1 MEQMNELFRKMNE
14 HFENI
19 DLEQF
24 KVVWCNVQKEIEGYP
39 ETKIPEWTEE
49 DELVWFETLEKCSL
63 DEPTLP
69 GRDGIPM
76 DTNFLEKNQQEMTR
90 LEQLRSELEPYK
102 DTLVLDLFKVVRLVD
117 VVEDEDDY
125 YWVFDSE
132 NGIYHSSC
140 VGMWSPLKGILNNNE
155 YKRLVDI
162 WNLNHINHAK

>member
-1 MEQMNELFRKMNE
+1 MEQMNELLRKMKE
-14 HFENI
+14 HFENL

-24 KVVWCNVQKEIEGYP
+24 KIECSEIRKEIEGYP
-39 ETKIPEWTEE
+39 DTKIWTEE
-49 DELVWFETLEKCSL
+49 DELAWFEALEKCSL
-63 DEPTLP
+63 DEPTFP
-69 GRDGIPM
+69 DRDDITM
-76 DTNFLEKNQQEMTR
+76 DTNFLEKNRQEMTR